1 MTHDKRSPKYQYL
14 RLFVLVPKNVY
25 IYIYIYIRK
34 IYDMKY
40 FVILRKWVKFFL
52 KYFQR
57 VFQVFRI
64 NNY

>member
-1 MTHDKRSPKYQYL
+1 MTHDQRSPKYQFL
-14 RLFVLVPKNVY
+14 KLFVLVPKK
-25 IYIYIYIRK
+25 YIYIRK